1 MEVLHPIR
9 IVARRTGLSS
19 HLIRMWERRY
29 DAVIPERTD
38 SGRRVYS
45 EADIER
51 LRLLKKAVEQGEA
64 ISQVSRLSNQ
74 ELLDLLRGA
83 AGLSETTNRTSPTAD
98 EPAGTDEFVQ
108 RAQEA
113 VNSFDIEALESTL
126 LDAEVILSRP
136 ALLEQ
141 FLAPLLREVGEKW
154 QQGEVRIAQE
164 HLATAAIRTF
174 LGRLLAAHSFHSSS
188 PWIVVG
194 TPVGQLHELG
204 AYLAALTAASYGW
217 NVAFL
222 GSNLPAEEI
231 AVALQRYDA
240 LAVCLSLVYPSDD
253 PRLLL
258 ELRRLRQFVGDEE
271 HIIVGGQGA
280 VSYQGQ
286 LNELGII
293 VTTDLS
299 KFGLEIDRLRRSRMK
314 ASSGAGN

>member
-1 MEVLHPIR
+1 MEALHPIR
-9 IVARRTGLSS
+9 IVARRTGLSA

-29 DAVIPERTD
+29 NAVIPERTD

-45 EADIER
+45 DADIER
-51 LRLLKKAVEQGEA
+51 LRLLKKAVAQGEA

-83 AGLSETTNRTSPTAD
+83 AGVSQATKTTSPRT
-98 EPAGTDEFVQ
+98 ENPARTDEFIQ

-113 VNSFDIEALESTL
+113 VNSFDIGALESTL
-126 LDAEVILSRP
+126 LDAEIRLSRP

-141 FLAPLLREVGEKW
+141 FLAPLLRKIGEKW

-164 HLATAAIRTF
+164 HLATAAIRSF
-174 LGRLLAAHSFHSSS
+174 LGRLLAAHTFHPSSS
-188 PWIVVG
+188 WIVVG

-204 AYLAALTAASYGW
+204 AYLAALTAASCGW
-217 NVAFL
+217 NIAYL
-222 GSNLPAEEI
+222 GSDLPAEEI
-231 AVALQRYDA
+231 AVALRRYDA
-240 LAVCLSLVYPSDD
+240 LAVCLSVVYPSDD

-258 ELRRLRQFVGDEE
+258 ELRRLRQFVGDEA

-280 VSYQGQ
+280 VSYQSQ

-314 ASSGAGN
+314 ASSDAGN